1 MAGRCGRPSG
11 RRGLIVG
18 TVDDELIA
26 ASQELLRHGLP
37 GTVPRELSGQH
48 RLIPLAADIEGNV
61 AVTVFVRRLQ
71 HGPLAGMPGIETAQ
85 FQRRDGTWAYLGG
98 GAGGPFGDYPL
109 PDRPLAASQHG
120 YLRRLGSGQVCLKVT
135 RRFPWPARYAFHAM
149 LRASAEVHQL
159 HADTRV
165 LDLPCHGY
173 AVLTWANRRGPTV
186 YALARDG
193 IRLASLKLSRD
204 PPELRHRTISPR

>member
-48 RLIPLAADIEGNV
+48 RLIPLAADVEGNV

-98 GAGGPFGDYPL
+98 GAGGPFGDYPI

-120 YLRRLGSGQVCLKVT
+120 YLRRLGSGQVCLRVT
-135 RRFPWPARYAFHAM
+135 RRFPWPAQYAFHAM

-159 HADTRV
+159 R
-165 LDLPCHGY
+165 
-173 AVLTWANRRGPTV
+173 PTP
-186 YALARDG
+186 ACWTCRAT
-193 IRLASLKLSRD
+193 ATPS
-204 PPELRHRTISPR
+204 

>member
-1 MAGRCGRPSG
+1 MNAVTDCRMAGRCGRPSG

-48 RLIPLAADIEGNV
+48 RLIPLAADVEGNV

-98 GAGGPFGDYPL
+98 GAGGPSATTSSLTAPW
-109 PDRPLAASQHG
+109 PPASTATCAASA
-120 YLRRLGSGQVCLKVT
+120 
-135 RRFPWPARYAFHAM
+135 PARYA
-149 LRASAEVHQL
+149 S
-159 HADTRV
+159 
-165 LDLPCHGY
+165 
-173 AVLTWANRRGPTV
+173 
-186 YALARDG
+186 
-193 IRLASLKLSRD
+193 K
-204 PPELRHRTISPR
+204 